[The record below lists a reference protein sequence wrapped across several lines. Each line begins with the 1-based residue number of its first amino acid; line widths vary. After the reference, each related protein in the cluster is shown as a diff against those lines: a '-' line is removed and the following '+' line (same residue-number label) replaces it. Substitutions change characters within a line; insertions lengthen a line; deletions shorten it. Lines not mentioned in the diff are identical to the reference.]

1 MFLNSVLFVQLL
13 ELLIILS
20 SYKVPQIVT
29 SKSAPPHTQLSSK
42 CSDIKVQA
50 SFHGW
55 GYSYFLLFVDVT
67 SIIFWLDCAHPPPLS
82 SVLYLYFFL
91 LSQQIFDLFFCGG
104 KFLANNREI
113 ILLFLTTVRHFI
125 LILLIYETN
134 IIRIN
139 IIFQIFP
146 STFAKMIY
154 PTCFVMVHPKII
166 T

>member
-1 MFLNSVLFVQLL
+1 MFLNSVLFIQLL

-20 SYKVPQIVT
+20 SYKIPQIVT
-29 SKSAPPHTQLSSK
+29 SKSAPPHAQSPSK

-50 SFHGW
+50 SFYGS
-55 GYSYFLLFVDVT
+55 GYSVFLLFFDAI

-82 SVLYLYFFL
+82 SVLYLQFF
-91 LSQQIFDLFFCGG
+91 FFFCGG
-104 KFLANNREI
+104 KFLDNNREI
-113 ILLFLTTVRHFI
+113 IMLFLTTVRYFI
-125 LILLIYETN
+125 LILLIYERN

-146 STFAKMIY
+146 STFTKMIY